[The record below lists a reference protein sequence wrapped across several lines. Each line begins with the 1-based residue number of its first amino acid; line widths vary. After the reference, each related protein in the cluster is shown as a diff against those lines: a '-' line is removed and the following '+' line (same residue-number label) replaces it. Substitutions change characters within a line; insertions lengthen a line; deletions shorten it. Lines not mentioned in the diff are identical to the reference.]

1 MEKSA
6 KPSIRGS
13 QLHKSALRT
22 LDELPGPRGVP
33 LLGNAL
39 QLKPKELHRLIGSWA
54 DQFGPLFVFR
64 VATTRILTVAD
75 AETIQQLL
83 RDRPDRFRRWRKLEE
98 IATDI
103 KAEGLFTA
111 EGAKW
116 RRQRKF
122 VMHALNASHVRE
134 FIPRLEEVVGRLRRR
149 WWRAALSSTAF
160 DAHADLMR
168 LTVDVTSGLAFG
180 KDLNTL
186 EEKVEPIQK
195 HLDKIFPAVARRVTA
210 LFPYWRYI
218 PLPADREVADA
229 VTEVGKFYRRVDR
242 GDACAFGRS
251 AGTAREAEKSTRG
264 AGCRAG
270 ATGRGRASRRR
281 DRGQCHDVASRWRGH
296 YGQ

>member
-134 FIPRLEEVVGRLRRR
+134 FIPALRR
-149 WWRAALSSTAF
+149 
-160 DAHADLMR
+160 
-168 LTVDVTSGLAFG
+168 
-180 KDLNTL
+180 
-186 EEKVEPIQK
+186 
-195 HLDKIFPAVARRVTA
+195 
-210 LFPYWRYI
+210 
-218 PLPADREVADA
+218 
-229 VTEVGKFYRRVDR
+229 
-242 GDACAFGRS
+242 
-251 AGTAREAEKSTRG
+251 
-264 AGCRAG
+264 
-270 ATGRGRASRRR
+270 
-281 DRGQCHDVASRWRGH
+281 
-296 YGQ
+296 